1 MKNWTTR
8 LAEAL
13 TIVTQHKPGGRG
25 SRMESHR
32 MNRIFQAAGLVS
44 AACAATLLV
53 SCGPPAGS
61 GATAKPDRPAVPV
74 LVARAETRPM
84 ERTVTIAGSL
94 AAQESSVLSTKVPG
108 RLRRVTVDV
117 GSRVAEGD
125 VVAEIE
131 PRDYELRLQMAA
143 AALAEARVSLGLDL
157 DGKEDAVNVEYATL
171 VRQARA
177 VLEESAK
184 HVERVRRLS
193 ASDIAS
199 RSELDTAEATHAVAQ
214 ARHETAME
222 EARSRVAVL
231 AQRRAEYEIAQKQ
244 LEDTRVRAPFAGAIQ
259 TRTASP
265 GEYVATGAPI
275 VTLVQIDPLRLR
287 LEVPERD
294 AFLVATGQSVR
305 LVAEGLART
314 HHGRVVRMSP
324 ALDARSRALR
334 VEAQVPN
341 DGTLRPG
348 LFVRADIVVTPD
360 EPGLAVPRRALVTF
374 AGIKKIFIIQD
385 GAALEHNVSTG
396 REGGDWIEIRSGLDP
411 GATVIL
417 DADSLHSGQPVQ
429 VIAPGSTPAR
439 PDRSVSQASGGP

>member
-1 MKNWTTR
+1 
-8 LAEAL
+8 
-13 TIVTQHKPGGRG
+13 
-25 SRMESHR
+25 
-32 MNRIFQAAGLVS
+32 
-44 AACAATLLV
+44 
-53 SCGPPAGS
+53 
-61 GATAKPDRPAVPV
+61 
-74 LVARAETRPM
+74 
-84 ERTVTIAGSL
+84 
-94 AAQESSVLSTKVPG
+94 
-108 RLRRVTVDV
+108 
-117 GSRVAEGD
+117 
-125 VVAEIE
+125 
-131 PRDYELRLQMAA
+131 
-143 AALAEARVSLGLDL
+143 
-157 DGKEDAVNVEYATL
+157 
-171 VRQARA
+171 
-177 VLEESAK
+177 
-184 HVERVRRLS
+184 
-193 ASDIAS
+193 
-199 RSELDTAEATHAVAQ
+199 
-214 ARHETAME
+214 
-222 EARSRVAVL
+222 
-231 AQRRAEYEIAQKQ
+231 
-244 LEDTRVRAPFAGAIQ
+244 
-259 TRTASP
+259 
-265 GEYVATGAPI
+265 

-348 LFVRADIVVTPD
+348 WFVRADIVVTPD